1 MTKNAMSDV
10 VAAASRLPRKV
21 ARAISPRTVGRKT
34 KESFTKF
41 VAQLFVENELLAASM
56 RKGQKDAKGKLI
68 MPLTND
74 QLKAAVIHE
83 FSHEETTVASFE
95 CGNQSVEKL
104 RNEYHQ
110 GLLARSNFP
119 EDMPGRP
126 KIWSFRYNEQGQVVH
141 PTSRKGDRLLTN
153 GDIRELPKRFKLRDC
168 NGKKTDTPAVRE
180 TVEEVMKRLG
190 RNPRKAKDDSA
201 TE

>member
-1 MTKNAMSDV
+1 MSKNGMSDV
-10 VAAASRLPRKV
+10 LAAASRLPRKV
-21 ARAISPRTVGRKT
+21 PRAVSPRTIGRKT

-41 VAQLFVENELLAASM
+41 VAQLFVENELLANSM
-56 RKGQKDAKGKLI
+56 RKGQKDGKGKPV

-74 QLKAAVIHE
+74 QLKAAIIHE
-83 FSHEETTVASFE
+83 FSHEEGTVASFE

-126 KIWSFRYNEQGQVVH
+126 RIWSFRYNEAGQAIH

-153 GDIRELPKRFKLRDC
+153 GDVRELPKRFKLRDC

-180 TVEEVMKRLG
+180 TVEEALKRLG
-190 RNPRKAKDDSA
+190 RNPRKFKDDSA